1 MAWTFEGGRPHPRT
15 DLGTPERVWVPEEC
29 SRTFHVCLHCIEKV
43 LPDSVGLPL
52 GSFPEQPASGCGAP
66 GPFPQQRSVS
76 RAHVPEALSTWGR
89 GFMGLVTEG
98 SLVPG
103 PGPGGGS
110 LCSVAVPEQNE

>member
-89 GFMGLVTEG
+89 GFMGLG
-98 SLVPG
+98 KGVPCAW
-103 PGPGGGS
+103 PGARRWQPVLSG
-110 LCSVAVPEQNE
+110 CA